1 MTVTL
6 KRRMRMEMTETVIM
20 MVSRYDIWSYEM
32 TADLTSE
39 DIILTISSS
48 LLTLGSK
55 ADLTAWSSG
64 LFLSMGLLYFSLH

>member
-39 DIILTISSS
+39 DIVLTISSS
-48 LLTLGSK
+48 SLLTPGSK
-55 ADLTAWSSG
+55 ADLTA
-64 LFLSMGLLYFSLH
+64 

>member
-48 LLTLGSK
+48 SLLTPGSK
-55 ADLTAWSSG
+55 ADLTA
-64 LFLSMGLLYFSLH
+64 